1 MIIMLQYVVF
11 LGAAAEFVGI
21 YFYIKETLRGSTKPN
36 RVSWFMWSIGSLI
49 AAAAAISSGVGWA
62 ALPVFVSGLGPLL
75 IFVASFANKNSYWK
89 LESFDYLCGFF
100 SITALVLWA
109 ITQEPEIAI
118 IFAIISDV
126 FACAP
131 TIAKAWKR
139 PETES
144 GITHIASLFN
154 ALTSFVAIRSW
165 NFASYAFPVYLAAAS
180 SSLIFSVYRK
190 RFSKQGN

>member
-62 ALPVFVSGLGPLL
+62 ALPVFISGLGPLL

-89 LESFDYLCGFF
+89 LESFDY
-100 SITALVLWA
+100 
-109 ITQEPEIAI
+109 P
-118 IFAIISDV
+118 
-126 FACAP
+126 
-131 TIAKAWKR
+131 
-139 PETES
+139 
-144 GITHIASLFN
+144 
-154 ALTSFVAIRSW
+154 
-165 NFASYAFPVYLAAAS
+165 YAQS
-180 SSLIFSVYRK
+180 QYRHYFGK
-190 RFSKQGN
+190 F